1 MDFVQIAFQPPPL
14 KQPDPLGLLF
24 LPKISHCSFEYG
36 NGLILVREVYDLF
49 FQKNLENNIIKR
61 KGEGGRG
68 GESMAAYKI
77 YRKKKK
83 FRRVSNF
90 FLSKVTRL
98 HNLQMLCRDSVGN
111 FPEWSQSCK
120 VTKITMHKQIFLQ
133 GCKVMEVTRLR
144 RAPFSNFL
152 RNPKSC
158 KVTKVTMSFANSE
171 KYFFHKVA
179 RLRKLRGCAGHHSV
193 IPKKY

>member
-1 MDFVQIAFQPPPL
+1 MDIFLTDVRIFWSNFV
-14 KQPDPLGLLF
+14 
-24 LPKISHCSFEYG
+24 
-36 NGLILVREVYDLF
+36 VREFYDLF

-68 GESMAAYKI
+68 GGVSRAAYKI
-77 YRKKKK
+77 FRKK
-83 FRRVSNF
+83 FLEGFQIF

-98 HNLQMLCRDSVGN
+98 HKLQMLCRDSVGN

-120 VTKITMHKQIFLQ
+120 VTKVTMHKQIFLQ

-158 KVTKVTMSFANSE
+158 KVTKVTMIFVNSE

>member
-1 MDFVQIAFQPPPL
+1 MDIFLTDVRIFWSNFV
-14 KQPDPLGLLF
+14 
-24 LPKISHCSFEYG
+24 
-36 NGLILVREVYDLF
+36 VREVYDLF

-61 KGEGGRG
+61 KGKGGG
-68 GESMAAYKI
+68 QWPLIKFIEEKN
-77 YRKKKK
+77 

-98 HNLQMLCRDSVGN
+98 HKLQMLCRDSVGN

-144 RAPFSNFL
+144 RAPFSNIL

-158 KVTKVTMSFANSE
+158 KVTKFTMIFVNSE
-171 KYFFHKVA
+171 KIFLQQGCKVTEVT
-179 RLRKLRGCAGHHSV
+179 RLHRAAPFCNFQGSPKGCKV
-193 IPKKY
+193 PKVTMIS